1 MTVFIDY
8 ETRLL
13 ARGSQSTE
21 QDLRTVKLVWNRL
34 NGENSFEQQF
44 GIIPESGGN
53 DIGDTNQVVCEVQ
66 RNTSATEGK
75 IDK

>member
-1 MTVFIDY
+1 MTVFIEY

-34 NGENSFEQQF
+34 HGGNSFEQQF

-53 DIGDTNQVVCEVQ
+53 EIGDTNQVVCEVQ
-66 RNTSATEGK
+66 RNTPATEGK